1 MDYPQTPSR
10 HGATRDL
17 AATPPS
23 IQSVT
28 RLKTGKPARIDIP
41 SFSAFQAESRATT
54 ASPVRRKP
62 VPPSATP
69 SPRLPSLSSG
79 GRVVA
84 VGEISDQ
91 HLKGNKLRDSPSTIS
106 HRLPW
111 QAQSTASPTLLVR
124 DLDQF
129 PRGHSPNIPQSPGRT
144 PFSDL
149 SADQARQVLQNLDYN
164 SRPSLVAPHAR
175 IGSEPILNENIPS
188 SKVVVGLEDQ
198 STAMKHS
205 RMANGLARSQTYADP
220 QSNSHRATASN
231 ESLPAPRPSISLAS
245 NKLTSFFSWKGMSS
259 PVGESSP
266 TTISDR
272 SNSPAHSPRFP
283 SPRSFSTSAKPIP
296 SAIDVPKAN
305 APLQNSYFP
314 GHPIPPPTPAMSMKM
329 EEMEEELKEIS
340 AELASSIRREMELE
354 DEVERLQ
361 QDAPIGLDPNRRT
374 SDYFSDS
381 GTSSVRYPLSEYGN
395 KSDDLEKMKRRSEQE
410 KAQLKLDVSQKLQ
423 EERGQRKALEAHI
436 KSLEQRLESA
446 ERDQNR
452 GEAAPGRIRE
462 LEVALEDNRRRLQE
476 ERQHKE
482 NFEDLLQGLRGET
495 EGYRN
500 ERDNLRDETVP
511 QLRARVEGLEADRA
525 EFERLTYDNTKM
537 YQELQALKNENTNL
551 RSPRFQA
558 IVEEHSFASTPK
570 SGLNRTASLARG
582 TASAA
587 GLARSGSL
595 SRSNSI
601 AKDRESRESL
611 ADRVKEIEMQRDAL
625 HQALR
630 SLLDRQKY
638 QNREHDK
645 RVKAL
650 EQERDR
656 ALEAH
661 SPRRRGYEK
670 EVKDLRFEINE
681 LRRRA
686 DDALEQ
692 KWQCEKNLGGLKK
705 DLERA
710 EQETGS
716 LRTLLQEND
725 IPARELPGTASLSLK
740 ADVFATSAS
749 LEKAYKDLQ
758 ATQAISVS
766 RLGELKGIA
775 PSGDDDDDATTIK
788 TMDMLIKTMS
798 EAETERDLAQT
809 QAATYRAQA
818 ASLQEAKNFHE
829 GENVNL
835 ADQLRASADRVEAL
849 ASQVRLRLD
858 SNSEL
863 RAKLAEAVGRGERDQ
878 KASATRINK
887 MQDKLKALEDRLMAA
902 QQHSEET
909 VLMHEEEVKEMRESH
924 NLHLQRMK
932 SVSRSPTTTLFPTS
946 NMGSKMS
953 PRSPRSPM
961 LAGARSPRLG
971 RTSSGI
977 AMTMTEALRTEFL
990 EKRVAELER
999 ALREADKEMQE
1010 VVQRMNQAQI
1020 EVMELQSARD
1030 EAMKSTRNLQT
1041 QIIAENEKVGGL
1053 MRFFS

>member
-1 MDYPQTPSR
+1 
-10 HGATRDL
+10 
-17 AATPPS
+17 
-23 IQSVT
+23 
-28 RLKTGKPARIDIP
+28 
-41 SFSAFQAESRATT
+41 
-54 ASPVRRKP
+54 
-62 VPPSATP
+62 
-69 SPRLPSLSSG
+69 
-79 GRVVA
+79 
-84 VGEISDQ
+84 
-91 HLKGNKLRDSPSTIS
+91 
-106 HRLPW
+106 
-111 QAQSTASPTLLVR
+111 
-124 DLDQF
+124 
-129 PRGHSPNIPQSPGRT
+129 
-144 PFSDL
+144 
-149 SADQARQVLQNLDYN
+149 
-164 SRPSLVAPHAR
+164 
-175 IGSEPILNENIPS
+175 
-188 SKVVVGLEDQ
+188 
-198 STAMKHS
+198 
-205 RMANGLARSQTYADP
+205 
-220 QSNSHRATASN
+220 
-231 ESLPAPRPSISLAS
+231 
-245 NKLTSFFSWKGMSS
+245 
-259 PVGESSP
+259 
-266 TTISDR
+266 
-272 SNSPAHSPRFP
+272 
-283 SPRSFSTSAKPIP
+283 
-296 SAIDVPKAN
+296 
-305 APLQNSYFP
+305 
-314 GHPIPPPTPAMSMKM
+314 MSMKM

-361 QDAPIGLDPNRRT
+361 QEAPTGLDPNRRT

-381 GTSSVRYPLSEYGN
+381 GTSSVRFPLGENGN
-395 KSDDLEKMKRRSEQE
+395 KSEDLEKMKRRSEQE
-410 KAQLKLDVSQKLQ
+410 KAQLKLDISQKLQ

-436 KSLEQRLESA
+436 KSLEQRLESVSGVNVLCGKKTKRLQA
-446 ERDQNR
+446 ERDQIR
-452 GEAAPGRIRE
+452 GDAAPGRIRE

-482 NFEDLLQGLRGET
+482 NYEDLLQGLRGET
-495 EGYRN
+495 EGFRN

-511 QLRARVEGLEADRA
+511 QLRAQVEGLEAERA
-525 EFERLTYDNTKM
+525 EFQQLAYDNTKM
-537 YQELQALKNENTNL
+537 YQELQALKNENTQL

-558 IVEEHSFASTPK
+558 IVEEHSFAPSPK
-570 SGLNRTASLARG
+570 IGLNRTASLARG

-595 SRSNSI
+595 SRSNSV

-670 EVKDLRFEINE
+670 EVKELRFEINE
-681 LRRRA
+681 LRRRG

-716 LRTLLQEND
+716 LRTLLQEGDN
-725 IPARELPGTASLSLK
+725 PTREHPGTASLNLK
-740 ADVFATSAS
+740 ADTFATSAS
-749 LEKAYKDLQ
+749 LERAYKDLQ
-758 ATQAISVS
+758 ATQAISIS
-766 RLGELKGIA
+766 RLRQLKGIA
-775 PSGDDDDDATTIK
+775 PSGDDDATTIK

-818 ASLQEAKNFHE
+818 DSLQEAKNFHE
-829 GENVNL
+829 GENANL
-835 ADQLRASADRVEAL
+835 ANQLRASADRVEAL
-849 ASQVRLRLD
+849 ASQVRLQLD

-863 RAKLAEAVGRGERDQ
+863 RTKLAEAVGRGEREQ
-878 KASATRINK
+878 KASAARINK

-932 SVSRSPTTTLFPTS
+932 SVSRSPISTLFPTS

-971 RTSSGI
+971 KTSSGI

-1020 EVMELQSARD
+1020 EVMELQSAR
-1030 EAMKSTRNLQT
+1030 
-1041 QIIAENEKVGGL
+1041 
-1053 MRFFS
+1053 

>member
-17 AATPPS
+17 GASPPS

-28 RLKTGKPARIDIP
+28 RLKAGKPAPIDIP
-41 SFSAFQAESRATT
+41 SFSAFQAEPKATT

-62 VPPSATP
+62 VPPSASP
-69 SPRLPSLSSG
+69 SPRVPTLSSG

-84 VGEISDQ
+84 LGEASDQ
-91 HLKGNKLRDSPSTIS
+91 HHSDNKSKAPPLTTS

-111 QAQSTASPTLLVR
+111 QAQASASPTLLVR

-164 SRPSLVAPHAR
+164 SRPSLVAVHSR
-175 IGSEPILNENIPS
+175 IASEPILNENGPS
-188 SKVVVGLEDQ
+188 SSVTVGLGDKN
-198 STAMKHS
+198 TVMKRS
-205 RMANGLARSQTYADP
+205 RMGNGLARSHTYAEP
-220 QSNSHRATASN
+220 QSNTHRATGSN
-231 ESLPAPRPSISLAS
+231 ESLPAPRPSISSTS

-305 APLQNSYFP
+305 ASLQNSYFP
-314 GHPIPPPTPAMSMKM
+314 GHPIPPPTPAMSMMM

-361 QDAPIGLDPNRRT
+361 QEAPTGLDPNRRT

-381 GTSSVRYPLSEYGN
+381 GTSSGRYPLSENGN
-395 KSDDLEKMKRRSEQE
+395 KSDDLEKLKRRSEQE

-423 EERGQRKALEAHI
+423 DERGQRKTLEAHI
-436 KSLEQRLESA
+436 RSLEQRLESA
-446 ERDQNR
+446 ERDQVR

-482 NFEDLLQGLRGET
+482 NYEDLLQGLRGET
-495 EGYRN
+495 ESYRN
-500 ERDNLRDETVP
+500 ERDNLRDEVVP
-511 QLRARVEGLEADRA
+511 QLRARVEGLEADSA
-525 EFERLTYDNTKM
+525 EFQRLTYDNTKM
-537 YQELQALKNENTNL
+537 YQELQALKNENTQL
-551 RSPRFQA
+551 RSPRFQT

-570 SGLNRTASLARG
+570 SGLTRTASLARG
-582 TASAA
+582 TASAV

-595 SRSNSI
+595 SRSNSV

-670 EVKDLRFEINE
+670 EVKGLRFEINE

-725 IPARELPGTASLSLK
+725 IPAREILEIVPSTLK
-740 ADVFATSAS
+740 ADTHATSAS
-749 LEKAYKDLQ
+749 LERAYKDLR
-758 ATQAISVS
+758 ATQALSVS
-766 RLGELKGIA
+766 RLRELRGIA
-775 PSGDDDDDATTIK
+775 PSGDDDATTIK
-788 TMDMLIKTMS
+788 TMEMLIETMS
-798 EAETERDLAQT
+798 EAEAERDLAQT

-818 ASLQEAKNFHE
+818 TSLQEAQNFHE
-829 GENVNL
+829 GENANL

-849 ASQVRLRLD
+849 ASQVRHQLD

-863 RAKLAEAVGRGERDQ
+863 RTKLAEAVGRGEREQ
-878 KASATRINK
+878 KASATRINN
-887 MQDKLKALEDRLMAA
+887 MQGKLKALEDRLMAA

-909 VLMHEEEVKEMRESH
+909 VQMHEEEVKEMQESH

-932 SVSRSPTTTLFPTS
+932 SISRSPSTTLFPTS

-999 ALREADKEMQE
+999 ALRDADKEMQE

-1020 EVMELQSARD
+1020 EVMELQSAR
-1030 EAMKSTRNLQT
+1030 
-1041 QIIAENEKVGGL
+1041 
-1053 MRFFS
+1053 

>member
-17 AATPPS
+17 GATPS
-23 IQSVT
+23 SVQSVT

-41 SFSAFQAESRATT
+41 SFSAFQAEPKATT

-84 VGEISDQ
+84 VGDIADQ
-91 HLKGNKLRDSPSTIS
+91 HLKDNKSRAPPLTTS

-111 QAQSTASPTLLVR
+111 QAQPTASPTLLVR

-149 SADQARQVLQNLDYN
+149 SADQARQVLQNLDHN
-164 SRPSLVAPHAR
+164 SRPSSVAAHAR
-175 IGSEPILNENIPS
+175 VGSEPIVNENIS
-188 SKVVVGLEDQ
+188 SSRVTVGLEDQ
-198 STAMKHS
+198 STTMKHS
-205 RMANGLARSQTYADP
+205 RMPNGLARSQTYADP
-220 QSNSHRATASN
+220 QSNAHRTTGSN

-272 SNSPAHSPRFP
+272 SNSPGHSPRFP
-283 SPRSFSTSAKPIP
+283 SPRSFSTHTKPIP

-329 EEMEEELKEIS
+329 EELEEELKEIS

-361 QDAPIGLDPNRRT
+361 QEAPTGLDPNRRT

-381 GTSSVRYPLSEYGN
+381 GTSSVRYPLSENGT
-395 KSDDLEKMKRRSEQE
+395 KSDDLEKIKRRSEQE

-446 ERDQNR
+446 ERDQSR

-482 NFEDLLQGLRGET
+482 NYEDLLRGLRGET

-525 EFERLTYDNTKM
+525 EFQRLTYDNTKM
-537 YQELQALKNENTNL
+537 YQELQALKNENTQL

-670 EVKDLRFEINE
+670 EVKELRFEINE

-716 LRTLLQEND
+716 LRTILQET
-725 IPARELPGTASLSLK
+725 ELPGTASLTLK
-740 ADVFATSAS
+740 AETFATSAS
-749 LEKAYKDLQ
+749 LEMAYKDLR
-758 ATQAISVS
+758 ATQAVSVS
-766 RLGELKGIA
+766 RLRDLKSIA
-775 PSGDDDDDATTIK
+775 PSGDDDATTLK

-829 GENVNL
+829 GENANL

-849 ASQVRLRLD
+849 ASQVRLQLD

-863 RAKLAEAVGRGERDQ
+863 RTRLAEAVGRGEREQ
-878 KASATRINK
+878 KASAARINN
-887 MQDKLKALEDRLMAA
+887 MQGKLKALEDRLMAA

-932 SVSRSPTTTLFPTS
+932 SVSRSPTPLFPTS

-961 LAGARSPRLG
+961 LAGTRSPRLG

-977 AMTMTEALRTEFL
+977 AMTMTEALRMEFL

-999 ALREADKEMQE
+999 ALRDADKEMQE

-1020 EVMELQSARD
+1020 EVMELQSAR
-1030 EAMKSTRNLQT
+1030 
-1041 QIIAENEKVGGL
+1041 
-1053 MRFFS
+1053 

>member
-17 AATPPS
+17 GATPPS
-23 IQSVT
+23 VQSVT

-41 SFSAFQAESRATT
+41 SFSAFQAEPKATT

-91 HLKGNKLRDSPSTIS
+91 HLKDNKSRVPPLTTS

-124 DLDQF
+124 DLD
-129 PRGHSPNIPQSPGRT
+129 HPGRT

-164 SRPSLVAPHAR
+164 SRPSLVAAHSR
-175 IGSEPILNENIPS
+175 IGSEPILNENIPNS
-188 SKVVVGLEDQ
+188 RVIVGLEDQ
-198 STAMKHS
+198 STTMKHS
-205 RMANGLARSQTYADP
+205 RMGNGLARSQTYADP
-220 QSNSHRATASN
+220 QSNNHRTTGSN

-245 NKLTSFFSWKGMSS
+245 NKLTSFFSWKGMSG

-283 SPRSFSTSAKPIP
+283 SPRSFSTSVKPVP

-305 APLQNSYFP
+305 APLHSSYFP

-361 QDAPIGLDPNRRT
+361 QEAPTGLDPNRRT

-381 GTSSVRYPLSEYGN
+381 GTSSVRYPLSENGN

-446 ERDQNR
+446 ERDQSR

-482 NFEDLLQGLRGET
+482 NYEDLLQGLRGET
-495 EGYRN
+495 ETCRN
-500 ERDNLRDETVP
+500 ERDNLRDEIVP
-511 QLRARVEGLEADRA
+511 RLRARVEGLEADGA
-525 EFERLTYDNTKM
+525 EFQQLTYDNAKM
-537 YQELQALKNENTNL
+537 YQELQALKNENTQL
-551 RSPRFQA
+551 RSPRFQT

-570 SGLNRTASLARG
+570 NGLTRTASLARG

-625 HQALR
+625 HRALR

-638 QNREHDK
+638 QNREHEK

-650 EQERDR
+650 EQDRDR

-670 EVKDLRFEINE
+670 EVKELRFEINE

-725 IPARELPGTASLSLK
+725 ITRELPGTSSPTLK
-740 ADVFATSAS
+740 ADTFATSAS
-749 LEKAYKDLQ
+749 LERAYKDLRT
-758 ATQAISVS
+758 TQAISVS
-766 RLGELKGIA
+766 RLREIKGIV
-775 PSGDDDDDATTIK
+775 PSGDDDATTIK

-818 ASLQEAKNFHE
+818 SSLQEAKNFHE

-849 ASQVRLRLD
+849 ASQVRLQLD

-863 RAKLAEAVGRGERDQ
+863 RTKLAEAVGRGEREQ
-878 KASATRINK
+878 KASAARINN
-887 MQDKLKALEDRLMAA
+887 MQGKLKSLEDRLMTA

-909 VLMHEEEVKEMRESH
+909 VQMHEEEVKEMRESH

-1020 EVMELQSARD
+1020 EVMELQSAR
-1030 EAMKSTRNLQT
+1030 
-1041 QIIAENEKVGGL
+1041 
-1053 MRFFS
+1053 